1 VQINLEETKIAPPIP
16 QSNVLVIPGPELRG
30 GSGASTSYSKN
41 ETSGKN
47 SAASG
52 EGYRIQKG
60 HSLMEALELYDEELT
75 GFELGEI
82 RNYPFI
88 YTIGSVRILSQGD
101 C

>member
-1 VQINLEETKIAPPIP
+1 MPQ
-16 QSNVLVIPGPELRG
+16 QSNVLVIPGIEQRG

-52 EGYRIQKG
+52 DGWKSQKG

-75 GFELGEI
+75 TFEKGEI
-82 RNYPFI
+82 RSYPFV
-88 YTIGSVRILSQGD
+88 YTIGSVRV
-101 C
+101 